1 MSDSFPPDE
10 FSGTARLFPLP
21 NLVLFP
27 HVAQPLHLFELRY
40 RQLMA
45 DALADDRLITMA
57 LLRPGWEEDY
67 HNSPPIHPVVCVG
80 QITQE
85 ERLTDGRYN
94 LVLQGLS
101 RARIVEELTTDRL
114 YRVATVELLDEEP
127 ADESEEPRLRQE
139 LSDRVLPFFSAHPPA
154 LDQLRRLVTSEIPLS
169 GLCDVFCF
177 ALPLET
183 GCKQELLEVTEVS
196 ARVRLLLQR
205 LEGRAAPTAPPSVR
219 SFPPTF
225 SQN

>member
-27 HVAQPLHLFELRY
+27 HVAQPLHVFELRY

-45 DALADDRLITMA
+45 DALEDDRLVTMA

-94 LVLQGLS
+94 FVLQGLS

-114 YRVATVELLDEEP
+114 YRMANVELLEEEP
-127 ADESEEPRLRQE
+127 AD
-139 LSDRVLPFFSAHPPA
+139 
-154 LDQLRRLVTSEIPLS
+154 
-169 GLCDVFCF
+169 
-177 ALPLET
+177 
-183 GCKQELLEVTEVS
+183 
-196 ARVRLLLQR
+196 
-205 LEGRAAPTAPPSVR
+205 
-219 SFPPTF
+219 
-225 SQN
+225 